1 MRIRENKKRESLVIG
16 SVFEY
21 LVLSNPIN
29 EINEYNDYCN
39 SIMKLTYNSRTG
51 PEIGNKL
58 LKDGPG
64 PKMPEIFFDA
74 KLSSGKFRLEVPAL

>member
-1 MRIRENKKRESLVIG
+1 MSRGV
-16 SVFEY
+16 
-21 LVLSNPIN
+21 VLSKGPVR
-29 EINEYNDYCN
+29 YY
-39 SIMKLTYNSRTG
+39 IMKLTYNSRTG
-51 PEIGNKL
+51 LEIGNKL